1 MVKGKGVR
9 MGFREFKDITFCE
22 RCGNESIS
30 VNDTRIVSKIRR
42 RRRICTLC
50 GHRITTYE
58 ISKEDLEKL
67 LAKENACISIVQ
79 ALKQMGE

>member
-1 MVKGKGVR
+1 